1 MPRMTGAIAL
11 MEMLRAEGIRYVFGN
26 PGTAES
32 AIIDG
37 FERTPELEYVLAT
50 QEGVAMGMADAYAR
64 LTGTVGFVSL
74 HIDSGL
80 ANGISLLTNLYEGGT
95 PVVVTSANKD
105 IRKLAEGRFDLA
117 QMPAQFTKWSVEV
130 THAEQVPSV
139 MRRAFTI
146 AKTPPTG
153 PVYVGF
159 SANALDDEGEME
171 IIPSAQAFEGQRP
184 DRAVVEAAAEILAA
198 ASNPA
203 FVVGDRLSAGDGAE
217 AAVRLAELTGARVY
231 ATNHGHVSF
240 PTGHPQYLGT
250 IDPTM
255 PAGRA
260 ALGDA
265 DAVVA
270 LGASFGGYF
279 YFEGHALL
287 AETKFIHIH
296 PAPDEVGKFEPTDVG
311 IVANPRAAAAD
322 LADHLETR
330 LGGEAREAA
339 AIRAVAISEQH
350 AAQREAFRQRARD
363 RWDLSPMSTE
373 RMMSEV
379 AEALPSNALI
389 VDDSITTR
397 GSVFGAIEFNQP
409 DQLLAIAGGAL
420 GWGMGAALGAKLARP
435 EQPVVAIVGDGSAMM
450 TIQALWTAATSQ
462 LPVVYLICNNASY
475 RILKLNMNV
484 YKTQIRG
491 EATPDSKYLAMDF
504 PVPFDVAAIAEAF
517 GVRGRRIKDPADLG
531 SAVSEAIAA
540 NEPVVLDVR
549 IDGSL

>member
-1 MPRMTGAIAL
+1 MPRMTGALAL
-11 MEMLRAEGIRYVFGN
+11 MGMLKAEGVRYVFGN

-37 FERTPELEYVLAT
+37 LERTPELEYVLAT

-64 LTGTVGFVSL
+64 LTGTVGFVNL

-80 ANGISLLTNLYEGGT
+80 ANGISLLTNLYEGGS

-105 IRKLAEGRFDLA
+105 VRKLAEGRFDLA

-146 AKTPPTG
+146 ARTPPTG

-171 IIPSAQAFEGQRP
+171 IVPSAPTFEGQRP
-184 DRAVVEAAAEILAA
+184 DPAAIEAAAKILAA
-198 ASNPA
+198 ATNPA
-203 FVVGDRLSAGDGAE
+203 LVVGDRLSAGEGAE

-231 ATNHGHVSF
+231 ATNHGHVNF

-250 IDPTM
+250 VNPTM

-260 ALGDA
+260 VLADA

-270 LGASFGGYF
+270 LGASFSGYF
-279 YFEGHALL
+279 YFEGHAL
-287 AETKFIHIH
+287 ASDTKFIHIH
-296 PAPDEVGKFEPTDVG
+296 PDAAEVGKSEPTDVG
-311 IVANPRAAAAD
+311 IIASPRAAATD
-322 LADHLETR
+322 LADDLETR
-330 LGGEAREAA
+330 LSGEAREAA
-339 AIRAVAISEQH
+339 AIRAATISEEH

-363 RWDLSPMSTE
+363 RWDISPMSTE

-379 AEALPSNALI
+379 AEVLPANALI

-397 GSVFGAIEFNQP
+397 GSVFGALEFNRP
-409 DQLLAIAGGAL
+409 DQLLAITGGAL

-435 EQPVVAIVGDGSAMM
+435 DQPVVAIVGDGSAMM
-450 TIQALWTAATSQ
+450 TIQALWTAAASQ
-462 LPVVYLICNNASY
+462 LPVVYLICNNESY

-491 EATPDSKYLAMDF
+491 EANPDSKYLAMDF
-504 PVPFDVAAIAEAF
+504 PVPFDIAAIANAF
-517 GVRGRRIKDPADLG
+517 GVRARRIEDPAALG
-531 SAVSEAIAA
+531 PALTEALAA

-549 IDGSL
+549 IDGSI

>member
-11 MEMLRAEGIRYVFGN
+11 MEMLKAEGVRYVFGN

-37 FERTPELEYVLAT
+37 LERTPELEYVLAT

-64 LTGTVGFVSL
+64 LTDTVGFVSL

-80 ANGISLLTNLYEGGT
+80 ANGISLLTNLYEGGS

-159 SANALDDEGEME
+159 SANALDDEGEMA
-171 IIPSAQAFEGQRP
+171 IVASARSFDGQRP
-184 DRAVVEAAAEILAA
+184 DAAAVAVAAGILAG

-203 FVVGDRLSAGDGAE
+203 FVVGDRLAAGEGAE

-240 PTGHPQYLGT
+240 PTGHAQYLGA
-250 IDPTM
+250 INPTM
-255 PAGRA
+255 PAGRST
-260 ALGDA
+260 LSDA
-265 DAVVA
+265 DVVVA

-279 YFEGHALL
+279 YFEGPSLSPG
-287 AETKFIHIH
+287 TRFIHIDS
-296 PAPDEVGKFEPTDVG
+296 AADEVGKFEPTDVG
-311 IVANPRAAAAD
+311 IVANPRAGAAD
-322 LADHLETR
+322 LADQLEAR
-330 LGGEAREAA
+330 LSGEAREAA
-339 AIRAVAISEQH
+339 VIRAAAISEEH
-350 AAQREAFRQRARD
+350 AAQRDAFRQRARD
-363 RWDLSPMSTE
+363 RWEFSPMSTE

-379 AEALPSNALI
+379 AEALPADVLI

-397 GSVFGAIEFNQP
+397 GSVFGALEFDRP
-409 DQLLAIAGGAL
+409 DQLLAITGGAL

-435 EQPVVAIVGDGSAMM
+435 DQPVVAIVGDGSAMM
-450 TIQALWTAATSQ
+450 TIQALWTAAASQ

-491 EATPDSKYLAMDF
+491 ESDPDSKYLAMDF
-504 PVPFDVAAIAEAF
+504 PVPFDIAAIANAF
-517 GVRGRRIKDPADLG
+517 GVRGRRIEDPEELG
-531 SAVSEAIAA
+531 PALAEAVAA

-549 IDGSL
+549 IDGSV